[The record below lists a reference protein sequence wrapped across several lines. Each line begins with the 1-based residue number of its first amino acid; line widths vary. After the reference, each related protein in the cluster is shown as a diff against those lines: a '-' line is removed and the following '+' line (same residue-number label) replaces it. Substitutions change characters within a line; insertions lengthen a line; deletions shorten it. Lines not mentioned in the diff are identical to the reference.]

1 MLRAIRNIRHI
12 LSFSTER
19 LGDYA
24 ELIQLELALFKQ
36 GLVRTLIGYVM
47 LAACGMLCL
56 TFLSLALLVTFWDN
70 PERLYVAWGIAI
82 GWCVLTLI
90 AFWIAHS
97 ARDMSSTFDEFAD
110 ELRDDITAIR
120 ESL

>member
-1 MLRAIRNIRHI
+1 MLRMIRNIRHI

-24 ELIQLELALFKQ
+24 ELFQLELALFKQ
-36 GLVRTLIGYVM
+36 GLVRTLVGYVM

-56 TFLSLALLVTFWDN
+56 TFLSLALLVTFWDG
-70 PERLYVAWGIAI
+70 PSRLYVAWGIAI

-90 AFWIAHS
+90 ALWIARS
-97 ARDMSSTFDEFAD
+97 AREASTTFDELGDEMRAD
-110 ELRDDITAIR
+110 IVAIR